1 MTKRGL
7 NLDLHSWWP
16 LSLFYLSIEIIH
28 WQFVIF
34 LLFRIWNSA
43 DALTHVCIQIP
54 YTSFAVLFKELW
66 SLGREVSFIS
76 QSVLKG
82 QPNRD
87 SESPVSAGSMQSW
100 QSLWLLKPA
109 KSVSLH
115 PSLLLRSSFT
125 YITALVVQN

>member
-34 LLFRIWNSA
+34 LLFHSIWNSA
-43 DALTHVCIQIP
+43 DALNHVCMQIP

-76 QSVLKG
+76 QSILKG
-82 QPNRD
+82 QPN
-87 SESPVSAGSMQSW
+87 SPVSAGSMQSW
-100 QSLWLLKPA
+100 QSLWLLKPV

-125 YITALVVQN
+125 YITAFMVQN